1 MNSALANHTNGA
13 TVTKFIGNYR
23 IVEDTINFTDAPK
36 GEKGPTGLTTTST
49 FMPRAFTRTGTK
61 NGTQDTYA
69 NNYVFDSIENQFTG
83 VRLHSFSSLVDKM
96 SLELQQITVSF

>member
-1 MNSALANHTNGA
+1 MNSALANHTGA

-49 FMPRAFTRTGTK
+49 LLQEHSQEQELRTELKILMQT
-61 NGTQDTYA
+61 TMCLTVLRISSLVY
-69 NNYVFDSIENQFTG
+69 
-83 VRLHSFSSLVDKM
+83 RLHSY
-96 SLELQQITVSF
+96 